1 MIYNYFT
8 VIHNDSK
15 ELEEEFEKEFKKRGN
30 WKKSSKNIDFLYI
43 DEDETKSIKNKMTYK
58 KVGIKNIIDLKSVEN
73 VVDKFKLIDNLQ
85 KKFPDFAKKYTLQQF
100 LIKKNKKYPELS
112 NIFDKNVWILKPID
126 GFSGKGIKIF
136 DNFNDFDKFNK
147 TYNEYVLQSYI
158 RNPLL
163 INGKKFHLRMFLLE
177 TIIDNKI
184 NTYLLRKGGIYTSSK
199 KFKFNTFND
208 KNIHN
213 SHLKSTSEKQIFPD
227 DYLKIFNLKKT
238 IEIFK
243 HIIRICKKIAI
254 LLKDTKC
261 YPESKNC
268 YYIYGLD
275 IMITDDGRVFLIECN
290 KKIKHYTLIY
300 FDLVSEIVETTFKNM
315 IDKIYPPKNKIE
327 YNNDFFYKIS

>member
-1 MIYNYFT
+1 MVYNYFT
-8 VIHNDSK
+8 IIHNDNK
-15 ELEEEFEKEFKKRGN
+15 ILEEEFEKEFKKRGN
-30 WKKSSKNIDFLYI
+30 WKKSTKNIDFLYI
-43 DEDETKSIKNKMTYK
+43 DETKSIKNKMSDK
-58 KVGIKNIIDLKSVEN
+58 KVGIKNIINLKSVEN
-73 VVDKFKLIDNLQ
+73 VIDKFKLIDNLQ

-100 LIKKNKKYPELS
+100 LIKKNKKYPELTKK
-112 NIFDKNVWILKPID
+112 FDKNVWILKPID
-126 GFSGKGIKIF
+126 SFAGKGIKIF

-163 INGKKFHLRMFLLE
+163 IQGKKFHLRMFLLE

-184 NTYLLRKGGIYTSSK
+184 NTYLLRKGAIITASK
-199 KFKFNTFND
+199 KFKLNSFND

-213 SHLKSTSEKQIFPD
+213 SHLKSTDERLIFPD

-243 HIIRICKKIAI
+243 NIIRICKKIAI

-261 YPESKNC
+261 YPESKDC
-268 YYIYGLD
+268 YYLFGLD
-275 IMITDDGRVFLIECN
+275 IMITDDDRVLLIECN
-290 KKIKHYTLIY
+290 KKTGIY
-300 FDLVSEIVETTFKNM
+300 FKLVPEIVETTFKNI

>member
-1 MIYNYFT
+1 MVYNYFT
-8 VIHNDSK
+8 VIHHDSK

-43 DEDETKSIKNKMTYK
+43 DETKSIKNKMSDK
-58 KVGIKNIIDLKSVEN
+58 KVGIKNIINLKSVEN

-100 LIKKNKKYPELS
+100 LIKKNKKYPELKKEF
-112 NIFDKNVWILKPID
+112 NKNTWIMKPTD
-126 GFSGKGIKIF
+126 SFAGKGIKIF
-136 DNFNDFDKFNK
+136 DNFNNFEKFNK
-147 TYNEYVLQSYI
+147 IYNEYVLQSYI

-163 INGKKFHLRMFLLE
+163 INGKKFHLRMLLLE

-184 NTYLLRKGGIYTSSK
+184 NTYLLRKGAILTASK
-199 KFKFNTFND
+199 KFKLNSYND

-213 SHLKSTSEKQIFPD
+213 SHRKSTDERLIFPD

-261 YPESKNC
+261 YPESKDC
-268 YYIYGLD
+268 YYLFGLD
-275 IMITDDGRVFLIECN
+275 IMITDDDRVLLIECN
-290 KKIKHYTLIY
+290 KKTGIY
-300 FDLVSEIVETTFKNM
+300 FKLVPEIVETTFKNI

>member
-1 MIYNYFT
+1 MVNNYFT
-8 VIHNDSK
+8 IIHNDNK
-15 ELEEEFEKEFKKRGN
+15 ILEEEFDKEFKKRGN
-30 WKKSSKNIDFLYI
+30 WKKSKLGNIDFLYI
-43 DEDETKSIKNKMTYK
+43 DDTKKCIKYKIFDK
-58 KVGIKNIIDLKSVEN
+58 KVGIKNIINLKSVEN

-85 KKFPDFAKKYTLQQF
+85 KKFHDFAKKYTLQQF
-100 LIKKNKKYPELS
+100 LIKKNKNYPELKKEF
-112 NIFDKNVWILKPID
+112 NKNTWIMKPID
-126 GFSGKGIKIF
+126 SFAGKGIKIF
-136 DNFNDFDKFNK
+136 DNFNDFEKFNK

-177 TIIDNKI
+177 TVIDNKI
-184 NTYLLRKGGIYTSSK
+184 NTYLLRKGAIITASK
-199 KFKFNTFND
+199 KFKLNSFND

-213 SHLKSTSEKQIFPD
+213 SHLKSTDKRLIFPD

-268 YYIYGLD
+268 YYLFGLD
-275 IMITDDGRVFLIECN
+275 IMITDDNRVLLIECN
-290 KKIKHYTLIY
+290 KKTGIY
-300 FDLVSEIVETTFKNM
+300 FKLVPEIVETTFKTM
-315 IDKIYPPKNKIE
+315 IDKIYPPKNKIK
-327 YNNDFFYKIS
+327 YNNDFYYKIS